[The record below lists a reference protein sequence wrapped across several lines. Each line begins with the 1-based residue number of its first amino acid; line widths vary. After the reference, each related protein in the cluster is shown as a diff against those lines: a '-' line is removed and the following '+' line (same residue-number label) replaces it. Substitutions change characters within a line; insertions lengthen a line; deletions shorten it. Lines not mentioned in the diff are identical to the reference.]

1 MLATNRKKMA
11 LSKNETKRGSHFTHT
26 LFSGRNVNRQLVNL
40 FYIDR
45 VAMVFRSA
53 CARKMRRSITATAAR
68 SSSGA
73 EAVLST
79 DTLQQ
84 PAKATP
90 SSPRGTTAAAGNA
103 LPQGS
108 NRAQFHSFADIH
120 IYIYTQG
127 TDRDKEVHFTGY
139 DYGRSITR

>member
-53 CARKMRRSITATAAR
+53 CARKMRRSITAAAAR

-73 EAVLST
+73 EAVLSS
-79 DTLQQ
+79 DTPKRDVPRAANLQQ

-120 IYIYTQG
+120 IYIYTG
-127 TDRDKEVHFTGY
+127 DRP
-139 DYGRSITR
+139 R